1 MNLPKLYNLE
11 SGSANILVAMGAV
24 KWLLVSIFG
33 MLAAGF
39 VILYRKG
46 NPIRSADDGASTA
59 GEASK
64 NARGR
69 G

>member
-1 MNLPKLYNLE
+1 
-11 SGSANILVAMGAV
+11 V
-24 KWLLVSIFG
+24 LLSVLG

-46 NPIRSADDGASTA
+46 NPLQTAEDSASLKT
-59 GEASK
+59 EK
-64 NARGR
+64 PNARGR

>member
-1 MNLPKLYNLE
+1 MNLPKLYGLAL
-11 SGSANILVAMGAV
+11 GSADLPTSVMAV
-24 KWLLVSIFG
+24 KWILLTILG

-46 NPIRSADDGASTA
+46 NPLHTA
-59 GEASK
+59 TLPNEPPAKATK
-64 NARGR
+64 NARSR

>member
-1 MNLPKLYNLE
+1 
-11 SGSANILVAMGAV
+11 
-24 KWLLVSIFG
+24 

-46 NPIRSADDGASTA
+46 NPLESESPPATK
-59 GEASK
+59 ASK
-64 NARGR
+64 HARGR

>member
-1 MNLPKLYNLE
+1 VL
-11 SGSANILVAMGAV
+11 
-24 KWLLVSIFG
+24 G

-46 NPIRSADDGASTA
+46 NPIQPAEDPLKASRH
-59 GEASK
+59 AS
-64 NARGR
+64 GR

>member
-1 MNLPKLYNLE
+1 MNLPKLYGL
-11 SGSANILVAMGAV
+11 ANASSDLMTSVMAV
-24 KWLLVSIFG
+24 KWVLLSVIG

-46 NPIRSADDGASTA
+46 NPLQTA
-59 GEASK
+59 EEPEPAAKAAK